1 MRKLHFTGRR
11 AMDCSS
17 RKGIRET
24 PQDSRSRTGMCS
36 PASDKDRSDPQNF
49 LNKSKFSL
57 YFVSFRKTKV
67 PVFPGFPRTVTTGST
82 THTPNGA
89 RKLSYLHGCQK
100 NDRNSPVCFS
110 TYGTHR
116 LEIPQFLSMP
126 TCGGTFY
133 ATGRPS
139 YACHAL

>member
-1 MRKLHFTGRR
+1 MNSCRFTGI
-11 AMDCSS
+11 
-17 RKGIRET
+17 KG
-24 PQDSRSRTGMCS
+24 M
-36 PASDKDRSDPQNF
+36 DRSSQNGIQETSCNLHLRNAPPPSYLIEKNQTPKNI
-49 LNKSKFSL
+49 LNTSKFLPYFLFISKRKSL
-57 YFVSFRKTKV
+57 IFLR
-67 PVFPGFPRTVTTGST
+67 FPRTVTTGST

>member
-1 MRKLHFTGRR
+1 MNSCRFTGNRSMNR
-11 AMDCSS
+11 SS
-17 RKGIRET
+17 QNGIRKT
-24 PQDSRSRTGMCS
+24 FKNLHLRNDPPQFV
-36 PASDKDRSDPQNF
+36 ADREKSDPQNF

-57 YFVSFRKTKV
+57 YFVSFQKTKV
-67 PVFPGFPRTVTTGST
+67 PVFPGFPRIVTTGST

-89 RKLSYLHGCQK
+89 RKLSYSHGCQK

-133 ATGRPS
+133 PTGRPS